1 VANRRPPC
9 VRAWA
14 EQVDFELSPQQAEF
28 RDLIREF
35 ARRSI
40 APVARE
46 WELSGRYP
54 AEIVDEMKKMGLFGV
69 LVPDEY
75 GGSAVDAV
83 SYAIV
88 FEEISKAW
96 MGIAGILGSHS
107 LASWMLARYGTP
119 EQRRRWLPGLATG
132 EHRSGI
138 ALTEPGAGSDLQG
151 ISTVARREG
160 ADYIVNGAKTW
171 ITNARH
177 ADLLPVLVKT
187 DAGAEPRHRGMSLL
201 MIEAGTVGFSVG
213 KDLDKLGYKGTESAE
228 VFFTDCRVPVQNLLG
243 GEEGRGLQQA
253 LSALEFGR
261 VNIAGR
267 AVGVAQACLDRALD
281 YARQRQAFGRPIAD
295 FQAIQL
301 KLADM
306 ATEVQAAR
314 LLTWWAAAALDAGKR
329 ADLETGMAKLY
340 ASEICIKASLEAMRI
355 HGGYGYSTEYE
366 VERFYRDAPLM
377 AIGEGTNDILRTV
390 IARRLYRAHDEES

>member
-1 VANRRPPC
+1 M
-9 VRAWA
+9 
-14 EQVDFELSPQQAEF
+14 DFELSGQQAAF
-28 RDLIREF
+28 RDLMREF

-46 WELSGRYP
+46 WELAGRYP
-54 AEIVDEMKKMGLFGV
+54 TEIVDEMKAMGLFGM
-69 LVPDEY
+69 LVPEEY
-75 GGSAVDAV
+75 GGIGIDTV
-83 SYAIV
+83 SYAVV

-107 LASWMLARYGTP
+107 LATQMLAKHGTL
-119 EQRRRWLPGLATG
+119 EQRRRWLPDLATG
-132 EHRSGI
+132 KRRSGL
-138 ALTEPGAGSDLQG
+138 ALTEPAAGSDLQG
-151 ISTVARREG
+151 IVTVARRDG
-160 ADYIVNGAKTW
+160 DHYVVNGSKTW
-171 ITNARH
+171 ITNARF
-177 ADLLPVLVKT
+177 ADPLPVLVKT
-187 DAGAEPRHRGMSLL
+187 DPDAMPRHKGMTVL
-201 MIEAGTVGFSVG
+201 MIEQATPGFSIG
-213 KDLDKLGYKGTESAE
+213 KDLGKLGYKGPESSE
-228 VFFTDCRVPVQNLLG
+228 VFLNDCRVPVDNALG
-243 GEEGRGLQQA
+243 GVEGQGLQQV

-267 AVGVAQACLDRALD
+267 AVGVAQASLDRALA
-281 YARQRQAFGRPIAD
+281 YARERQAFGRPIVD

-314 LLTWWAAAALDAGKR
+314 LLTWWAASALDSGKR

-355 HGGYGYSTEYE
+355 HGGYGYSTEYDI
-366 VERFYRDAPLM
+366 ERFYRDAPLM

-390 IARRLYRAHDEES
+390 IARQLAAGRTAE